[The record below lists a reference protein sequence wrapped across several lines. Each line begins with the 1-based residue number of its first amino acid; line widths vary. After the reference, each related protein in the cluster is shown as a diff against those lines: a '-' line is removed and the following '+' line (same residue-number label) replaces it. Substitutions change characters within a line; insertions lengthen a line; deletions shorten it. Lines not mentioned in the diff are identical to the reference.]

1 MSLDKIALMALL
13 AISHVFA
20 FAQSSD
26 EKITLE
32 VSTMLDN
39 WHADAAKANYENYF
53 NALADDAVF
62 IGTDPTEHW
71 NKSEFKKFCK
81 PYFDKHKTWHFTSL
95 ERHIYMNES
104 KTLIWFDELLDTQ
117 MKLCRGSGVSM
128 KVNNEWKILQ
138 YVLSI
143 AVPNSLTKQLTVL
156 KTEFDDSLK
165 IKLLK
170 N

>member
-1 MSLDKIALMALL
+1 
-13 AISHVFA
+13 
-20 FAQSSD
+20 
-26 EKITLE
+26 
-32 VSTMLDN
+32 
-39 WHADAAKANYENYF
+39 
-53 NALADDAVF
+53 
-62 IGTDPTEHW
+62 
-71 NKSEFKKFCK
+71 
-81 PYFDKHKTWHFTSL
+81 
-95 ERHIYMNES
+95 MNES